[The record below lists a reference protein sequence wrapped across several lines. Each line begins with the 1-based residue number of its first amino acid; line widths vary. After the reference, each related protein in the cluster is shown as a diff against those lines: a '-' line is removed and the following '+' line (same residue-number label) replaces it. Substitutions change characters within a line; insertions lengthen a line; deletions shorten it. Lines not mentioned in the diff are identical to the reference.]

1 MSVRVQTADFDV
13 GAEYQQ
19 LISNNPADGAVVF
32 FVGLVRDINQ
42 DDAVA
47 GLFLEH
53 YPGMTERALEQ
64 IEADARARWPLGRV
78 QIVHRVGQLDVN
90 EQIVFVGVSSRHREA
105 AYEAS
110 QFIMDFLKS
119 QAPFWKKETLRTPEQ
134 QQERWIDSADKDI
147 AALARWQ
154 TPS

>member
-1 MSVRVQTADFDV
+1 MAVRVQTADFDV
-13 GAEYQQ
+13 GVEYQQ
-19 LISNNPADGAVVF
+19 LVNNNPADGAVVF
-32 FVGLVRDINQ
+32 FVGLVRDLNQ
-42 DDAVA
+42 GDQVK

-78 QIVHRVGQLDVN
+78 QVVHRVGQLEVN
-90 EQIVFVGVSSRHREA
+90 DQIVFVGVSSPHREA

-119 QAPFWKKETLRTPEQ
+119 RAPFWKKETVRDGSDHQ
-134 QQERWIDSADKDI
+134 QRWIDTATKDTE
-147 AALARWQ
+147 ALKRW
-154 TPS
+154 